1 MLLDPGLTSFAVKN
15 RRDDVDFVL
24 SVFEAL
30 LKIRFPINKNRLRIK
45 IDILDVIVHNKR
57 Q

>member
-15 RRDDVDFVL
+15 RQDDVDYVL
-24 SVFEAL
+24 SVLEAL
-30 LKIRFPINKNRLRIK
+30 LKIRFPINKNGLCIK
-45 IDILDVIVHNKR
+45 IDILDVIIHHKR